1 MIASTAK
8 STKLVLVSSDAEQ
21 FWAFCY
27 FYCSYRSGSTAEG
40 TRRSG
45 YIRRPRIRGSARRI
59 IAHTSAITLRGRPAY
74 LHLSPLGTFD
84 GKTVAAGLP
93 RRLSGNSLR
102 RTDDHSSGFGSTSRG
117 TCLRHIPETGD
128 GKLPGERSCLVPL
141 APRDDSRHQLIRH
154 FFLRHT
160 SPLFCMIYWEELSR
174 ILRLG
179 LLLARL

>member
-8 STKLVLVSSDAEQ
+8 STKLVFVSSAAKQ

-160 SPLFCMIYWEELSR
+160 SQLFCMIYWEELSR

-179 LLLARL
+179 ILLARL